1 VNLIVYLNKNWKEE
15 YGGALQLWDE
25 TMSTCQQVMPT
36 FNTAILFRTSDVS
49 YHGLPK
55 PITCP
60 VHMARQSCAI
70 YYVSEPRP
78 NVTQRY
84 KASFVP
90 LPGQPVEERLQK
102 LYDIRKDRLIQPSD
116 LWPSW
121 RENGY
126 GFW

>member
-1 VNLIVYLNKNWKEE
+1 
-15 YGGALQLWDE
+15 
-25 TMSTCQQVMPT
+25 
-36 FNTAILFRTSDVS
+36 
-49 YHGLPK
+49 
-55 PITCP
+55 
-60 VHMARQSCAI
+60 MARQSCAI